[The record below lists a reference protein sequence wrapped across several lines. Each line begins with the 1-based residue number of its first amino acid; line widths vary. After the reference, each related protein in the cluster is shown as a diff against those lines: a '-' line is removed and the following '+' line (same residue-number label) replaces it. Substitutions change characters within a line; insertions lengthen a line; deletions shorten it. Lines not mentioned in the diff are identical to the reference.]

1 MFDTLCFHC
10 ADEAQATL
18 RVTSS
23 AAFNLVV
30 HFVMDDM
37 GRLLTQ
43 LLQPDG
49 ASAGKLTGR
58 KAHRQ
63 AKFQPETLARWKK
76 VEPLARSW
84 LSSAHHLLTQLQD
97 GDITAYVLRSLAAAA
112 PFAPP
117 FPRRFKHLLRA
128 ALGRFGDGQPA
139 VRVAAVTLIR
149 SLAAAAS
156 TEGLDSCLKGAYR
169 VFAANA
175 KFSGGGGGGQLEHV
189 AFMASA
195 VTELVSLDTGAAYPV
210 AFSAIRQLAL
220 LLRNALSARTKDAL
234 RAVLCW
240 QTVHCLELWGRVLS
254 AHAAQP
260 TSPLRPLVYPLVQV
274 VTGAGRL
281 VPTARYAPLRLR
293 LLALLQRLGAA
304 TGVYIPIA
312 MQAVEVLTF
321 SEVTRAPL
329 TRSAGGG
336 SPSTGGY
343 SSLLRVPKAEL
354 RSPSFQAYV
363 VDQGLD
369 LVAEAL
375 YQWAYHPAFPELAHL
390 PVRELRRGA
399 KAMHTPALRRSA
411 LSVAEAAARNAD
423 WVTQRREAA
432 SFAPKDC
439 GPGSQAL
446 ASFLADQRAKNAAP
460 LGAILEARRAAAR
473 QRAAAAH
480 AVDVRIG
487 GGERDTGADGD
498 GDEDEDADGEAQQGG
513 SKRKRAAAQA
523 PLSRKAAL
531 ARQVAAFDEGEGNDS
546 GDDKVAELDLSE

>member
-1 MFDTLCFHC
+1 M
-10 ADEAQATL
+10 
-18 RVTSS
+18 TSS

-49 ASAGKLTGR
+49 AGAGKLTGR

-149 SLAAAAS
+149 ALAAAAS

-293 LLALLQRLGAA
+293 LLALLQRLGAS

-336 SPSTGGY
+336 APSTGGY
-343 SSLLRVPKAEL
+343 SSLLRVQKAEL

-399 KAMHTPALRRSA
+399 KAMHTPALRRGA
-411 LSVAEAAARNAD
+411 LSVAEAASRNAE

-487 GGERDTGADGD
+487 GGERPVDDG
-498 GDEDEDADGEAQQGG
+498 GDEDEDADEETAQAG

-546 GDDKVAELDLSE
+546 GDDEVAELDLSE

>member
-1 MFDTLCFHC
+1 
-10 ADEAQATL
+10 
-18 RVTSS
+18 
-23 AAFNLVV
+23 
-30 HFVMDDM
+30 MDDM

-49 ASAGKLTGR
+49 AGAGKVTGR

-63 AKFQPETLARWKK
+63 AKFQPETLPRWKK

-97 GDITAYVLRSLAAAA
+97 ADITAYVLRSLAAAA

-149 SLAAAAS
+149 SLAASAS

-195 VTELVSLDTGAAYPV
+195 VSELVSLDTGAAYPV

-260 TSPLRPLVYPLVQV
+260 TSMLRPLVYPLVQV

-293 LLALLQRLGAA
+293 LLALLQRLGAS

-343 SSLLRVPKAEL
+343 SALLRVQKAEL

-375 YQWAYHPAFPELAHL
+375 AQWAYHPAFPELAHL

-399 KAMHTPALRRSA
+399 KAMHTPALRRGA
-411 LSVAEAAARNAD
+411 LSVAEAAARNAE

-446 ASFLADQRAKNAAP
+446 ATFLAEQRAKNAAP
-460 LGAILEARRAAAR
+460 LVAILEARRAAAR

-487 GGERDTGADGD
+487 GGERTTGADD
-498 GDEDEDADGEAQQGG
+498 GDEDGDADGEAQQGG
-513 SKRKRAAAQA
+513 SKRKRDAAQA

-531 ARQVAAFDEGEGNDS
+531 ARQVAAFEEAEGNES
-546 GDDKVAELDLSE
+546 GEDELAELDLSE